1 MELQDLRK
9 EIDRIDDSLIQLFEQ
24 RMAVSVEIARYK
36 QQHGLPVYD
45 PAREHHKLKDVSKK
59 VTEEHKIHIAAFF
72 ALLFEISRAEQNRI
86 LNTGEVT

>member
-24 RMAVSVEIARYK
+24 RMTVSVEIARYK

-45 PAREHHKLKDVSKK
+45 PVREQQKLNDVSQRVKEENK
-59 VTEEHKIHIAAFF
+59 VHISAFF
-72 ALLFEISRAEQNRI
+72 SQLFEISRAEQKRI
-86 LNTGEVT
+86 INSGEDS